1 MSVTVEDIAA
11 YLADVSKAV
20 KSDRFQIELNDKR
33 QDNRQLFFDY
43 VIDESGAKEILL
55 QLDPLDFSE
64 IKNND
69 NPKFPNERLYV
80 FGKEVMLTERFGY
93 GEKPVSLYIKINK
106 LQDNYVIV
114 VSFHEGK
121 YPIKYY
127 FK

>member
-11 YLADVSKAV
+11 YLADVSEAV
-20 KSDRFQIELNDKR
+20 GSDRFRIELNDNR

-43 VIDESGAKEILL
+43 IISESDAKKILL
-55 QLDPLDFSE
+55 GLDPLDFSE

-106 LQDNYVIV
+106 LQNNYVIV

>member
-11 YLADVSKAV
+11 YLADVSEAV
-20 KSDRFQIELNDKR
+20 GSDRFRIELNDNR

-43 VIDESGAKEILL
+43 IISESDAKKILL
-55 QLDPLDFSE
+55 GLDPMDFSE

-69 NPKFPNERLYV
+69 NPKFPNEKLYV

-93 GEKPVSLYIKINK
+93 GEKLVSLYIKINK
-106 LQDNYVIV
+106 LQNNYVIV
-114 VSFHEGK
+114 VSFHEGR

>member
-11 YLADVSKAV
+11 YLADVSEAV
-20 KSDRFQIELNDKR
+20 GSDRFRIELNDNR

-43 VIDESGAKEILL
+43 IISESDAKKILL
-55 QLDPLDFSE
+55 GLDPMDFSE

-69 NPKFPNERLYV
+69 NPKFPNEKLYV
-80 FGKEVMLTERFGY
+80 FGKEVMLIERFGY
-93 GEKPVSLYIKINK
+93 GEKLVSIYIKINK
-106 LQDNYVIV
+106 LQNNYVIV

>member
-11 YLADVSKAV
+11 YLADVSEAV
-20 KSDRFQIELNDKR
+20 GSDRFRIELNDNR

-43 VIDESGAKEILL
+43 ILSESDAKKILL
-55 QLDPLDFSE
+55 GLDPMDFSE

-93 GEKPVSLYIKINK
+93 GVKPVSLYIKINK
-106 LQDNYVIV
+106 LQNNYVIV

>member
-11 YLADVSKAV
+11 YLADVSEAV
-20 KSDRFQIELNDKR
+20 GSDRFRIELNDNR

-43 VIDESGAKEILL
+43 IISESDAKKILL
-55 QLDPLDFSE
+55 GLDPMDFSE

-69 NPKFPNERLYV
+69 NPKFPNEKLYV
-80 FGKEVMLTERFGY
+80 FGKEVMLIERFGY
-93 GEKPVSLYIKINK
+93 GEKLVSLYIKINK
-106 LQDNYVIV
+106 LQNNYVII
-114 VSFHEGK
+114 VSFHEGR

>member
-11 YLADVSKAV
+11 YLADVSEAV
-20 KSDRFQIELNDKR
+20 GSDRFRIELNDNR

-43 VIDESGAKEILL
+43 ILSESDAKKILL
-55 QLDPLDFSE
+55 GLDPMDFSE

-69 NPKFPNERLYV
+69 NPKFPDEKLYV
-80 FGKEVMLTERFGY
+80 FGKEVILTERFGY

-106 LQDNYVIV
+106 LQNNYVIV

-127 FK
+127 FE

>member
-11 YLADVSKAV
+11 YLADVSEAV
-20 KSDRFQIELNDKR
+20 GSDRFRIELNDNR

-43 VIDESGAKEILL
+43 ILSESDAKKILL
-55 QLDPLDFSE
+55 GLDPMDFSE

-69 NPKFPNERLYV
+69 NPKFPNEKLYV
-80 FGKEVMLTERFGY
+80 FGKEVMLIERFGY
-93 GEKPVSLYIKINK
+93 GEKLVRLYIKINK
-106 LQDNYVIV
+106 LQNNYVII

>member
-11 YLADVSKAV
+11 YLADVSEAV
-20 KSDRFQIELNDKR
+20 GSDRFRIELNDNR

-43 VIDESGAKEILL
+43 ILSESDAKKILL
-55 QLDPLDFSE
+55 GLDPMDFSE

-93 GEKPVSLYIKINK
+93 GENPVSLYIKINK
-106 LQDNYVIV
+106 LQNNYVIV

>member
-1 MSVTVEDIAA
+1 MSVTVEDIEA
-11 YLADVSKAV
+11 YLADVSEAV
-20 KSDRFQIELNDKR
+20 GSDRFRIELNDNR

-43 VIDESGAKEILL
+43 ILSESDAKKILL
-55 QLDPLDFSE
+55 GLDPMDFSE

-69 NPKFPNERLYV
+69 NPKFPNEKLYV

-93 GEKPVSLYIKINK
+93 GEKLVSIYIKINK
-106 LQDNYVIV
+106 LQNNYVIV